1 MDLGKI
7 VPKPL
12 IKLNDALQSLKN
24 HANLNY
30 RKTAM
35 LNADN
40 VNNIYNKK
48 QDDVLMELNINF

>member
-12 IKLNDALQSLKN
+12 IKLKDALKSLKN
-24 HANLNY
+24 NANLNY

-48 QDDVLMELNINF
+48 QDDVLIELNINF